1 MKVFV
6 AGATGTVGKAI
17 VRALLASHHQVF
29 AMARSKEK
37 GEELAKIGAIPAYAD
52 PFDAKSVQDAI
63 ASSRPDAVI
72 NMLTALP
79 KEYTPE
85 SMRAAAEMNEK
96 LRRVGGANLQAGAKF
111 SGVRRFIIQS
121 AAFWYAPGKGLAAEE
136 EPFAFNATPVSIAA
150 GCRTYRDLEREVL
163 DDPDLDAVAM
173 RYGFYYGPGTW
184 FEKGQ
189 SIANQVLA
197 RKLPLIGEGKGIW
210 NFVHVDDAA
219 RATAAALNGPVGVY
233 NINDDH
239 PIAMHAWLPAYAHWL
254 GALEPPQISIEE
266 GLRLRGP
273 DAVYYATELRAASN
287 AKAKRLLHFKPRT
300 LEWL

>member
-37 GEELAKIGAIPAYAD
+37 GEELAKIGSIPVYTDA
-52 PFDAKSVQDAI
+52 FDAKSVQDAI
-63 ASSRPDAVI
+63 VSSRPDAVI

-96 LRRVGGANLQAGAKF
+96 LRTVGGANLQAGAKF
-111 SGVRRFIIQS
+111 SGVRRFIMQS

-136 EPFAFNATPVSIAA
+136 EPFAFSATPGIAA
-150 GCRTYRDLEREVL
+150 GCRTYRDLERAVL
-163 DDPDLDAVAM
+163 DDRELDAVAM
-173 RYGFYYGPGTW
+173 RYGFFYGPGTW

-189 SIANQVLA
+189 SIANQVFA
-197 RKLPLIGEGKGIW
+197 GKLPLIGEGKGIW

-219 RATAAALNGPVGVY
+219 RATAAALNEPVGVY

-239 PIAMHAWLPAYAHWL
+239 PIAMHAWLPAYARQL
-254 GALEPPQISIEE
+254 GAPKPPHISIEE

-273 DAVYYATELRAASN
+273 DTVYYANELRAASN
-287 AKAKRLLHFKPRT
+287 AKAKRLLLFKPRR